1 MTWPGSYGFSIT
13 YYSPTGGESDLRK
26 KSADKYAKWGYIF
39 SVPFLVAFLV
49 FSLYPL
55 LYTIIISFTDLKG
68 IATKDFNF
76 LPNLLQNYIDAFKTP
91 AFTTSLK
98 NTVKIW
104 GMNFIPQIVLSL
116 VLAVWFT
123 GERMRIKGA
132 GLFKVLFYMPNII
145 TAASIAILFSAFFG
159 APVGPVNDILMR
171 LGLID
176 QPFYFFRS
184 PIASQGIVAFIQFW
198 MWYGSTMIV
207 LIAGINGI
215 SPSIFEAA
223 AIDGASAMQTFFS
236 VTLPSLRPILLYTL
250 ITSFVGGMQMFDIP
264 RLLIERSG
272 PDNATLTTSVYI
284 YNQAFSGSYMFNR
297 AAAASM
303 ILFLIIAVC
312 AAILFYVMR
321 DKDAEALKK
330 IQKARIKADKQ
341 ARRAKA

>member
-1 MTWPGSYGFSIT
+1 MNK
-13 YYSPTGGESDLRK
+13 RR
-26 KSADKYAKWGYIF
+26 DKYAKWGYIF
-39 SVPFLVAFLV
+39 SVPFLVAFLI

-55 LYTIIISFTDLKG
+55 LYTIIISFTDLQG
-68 IATKDFNF
+68 VATKEFNF
-76 LPNLLQNYIDAFKTP
+76 LPNLIQNYIDAFNTP
-91 AFTTSLK
+91 TFIASLK

-123 GERMRIKGA
+123 NERMRIKGG

-159 APVGPVNDILMR
+159 APIGPMNDILMR
-171 LGLID
+171 LGIISE
-176 QPFYFFRS
+176 PFYFFRNVT
-184 PIASQGIVAFIQFW
+184 ISQGIVAFIQFW

-215 SPSIFEAA
+215 SPAIFEAA
-223 AIDGASAMQTFFS
+223 AIDGANGIQTFFR

-264 RLLIERSG
+264 RLLVERSG
-272 PDNATLTTSVYI
+272 PDNSTLTTSVYI

-321 DKDAEALKK
+321 DKDAQELNK
-330 IQKARIKADKQ
+330 IQKARAKAERK
-341 ARRAKA
+341 ARRASV